1 MKKLYFFLLLLGL
14 GIQSFAQESKPNQAL
29 LEDLVKKSESQYK
42 GGMAF
47 LGGGTALIITAIA
60 IPRRF
65 DYMNGTKNQRT
76 INFLSWTGNLAI
88 ITSIPLFLS
97 SGYNGRTAAKLSLQ
111 SQTLLTPLPSQVR
124 NYPSLGLTL
133 PLR

>member
-1 MKKLYFFLLLLGL
+1 MKKLYFFLLFLGL

-42 GGMAF
+42 AGMAF
-47 LGGGTALIITAIA
+47 LGGGTALLITAIA

-65 DYMNGTKNQRT
+65 DYMNGTNNQRT

-97 SGYNGRTAAKLSLQ
+97 SGFNGRTAAKLSLQ
-111 SQTLLTPLPSQVR
+111 SQALQTPLPNKTGS
-124 NYPSLGLTL
+124 YPAISLRL
-133 PLR
+133 PIR